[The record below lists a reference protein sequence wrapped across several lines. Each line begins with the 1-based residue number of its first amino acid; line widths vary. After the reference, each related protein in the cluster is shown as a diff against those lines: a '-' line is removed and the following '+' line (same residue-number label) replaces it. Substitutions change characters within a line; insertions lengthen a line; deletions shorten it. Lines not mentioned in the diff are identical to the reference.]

1 MAINLKELKPQQ
13 ISKDLRGKYIMFY
26 GNAGELTPYH

>member
-1 MAINLKELKPQQ
+1 MAINLKELKPQH
-13 ISKDLRGKYIMFY
+13 ISKNLRGKYIMFY

>member
-1 MAINLKELKPQQ
+1 MINLKELQPQH
-13 ISKDLRGKYIMFY
+13 ISKNLRGKYIMFY